1 MKRLLACLL
10 ALLLPFT
17 TCCASGFS
25 SVISAMETAKTAAE
39 AQTAQTAQ
47 TVTAEGFDLTVD
59 IQSPGGV
66 NANAKGFLGMAG
78 ESLYLQADTP
88 WLKPF
93 TLRIDPEKGLYLW
106 NGEQWYAI
114 SLGDMPAAAQ
124 GFSDPEQLAELLQ
137 KDLEVLAPVLT
148 PAFAKLPTSPAVVLA
163 GMKLTSMMEE
173 GVFSIS
179 GTDLNMVLY
188 EVWLALEAIDKEALA
203 ALTPQLQLG
212 DVYLMLIEELP
223 DLVEDL
229 AEMEFQLKGNLSDD
243 DQGFVSLV
251 AEDFEFTVNYRVDDA
266 TDSYIIDGTVRV
278 DNNPCAFKLSL
289 GREITLDYSASNVR
303 GNVSVVAVP
312 RSQTYSVSGS
322 HYFVH
327 SNGRESLEFMW
338 SADLALMDNGL
349 ILAFDLNENYRGF
362 VDFRFEED
370 AATGSLLSAS
380 LSYKDVNQEHALLLL
395 PTGAEAWTLT
405 YTQSQMGKVQ
415 GTVTAAAALGTA
427 EMPAL
432 TGQMTAVTMEQA
444 AAMLELAQETPN
456 P

>member
-1 MKRLLACLL
+1 MTFYESE
-10 ALLLPFT
+10 FT
-17 TCCASGFS
+17 
-25 SVISAMETAKTAAE
+25 V
-39 AQTAQTAQ
+39 
-47 TVTAEGFDLTVD
+47 
-59 IQSPGGV
+59 
-66 NANAKGFLGMAG
+66 
-78 ESLYLQADTP
+78 
-88 WLKPF
+88 
-93 TLRIDPEKGLYLW
+93 DPEKGLYLW

-303 GNVSVVAVP
+303 GNVSVVTVP

-370 AATGSLLSAS
+370 ASTGSLLRAS